1 MNPNTTGALE
11 GQVRDLTAR
20 VYQLEQAL
28 RAHGISLVPDPVP
41 TPHVSP
47 APQNAPLPVQ
57 TLPQNPSPLPPPI
70 ALNPLV
76 APPLFAVQETADPKA
91 GQSLENRIASQ
102 WFNRIGI
109 LALLIGMAWF
119 LKLAIDY
126 HWIGP
131 LGRVLVGLISG
142 VAIIAWSERFQ
153 HRGFPA
159 FGYSLKAVGSGIL
172 YLSLWAAFS
181 LYALIPASAAFA
193 AMILVTAFNAFLAWI
208 QDAELLALYAI
219 AGGLSTPLLLSTGG
233 NHEVTLLT
241 YLLMLDLAVLV
252 LAILRPWSRL
262 LFAAFCGTAVFFAG
276 WWAEFYSDPQL
287 VRTAF
292 FLTCFFLIFALTPRL
307 VRVDL
312 FDGRPAS
319 IWDNLALVLLPIGNA
334 ALAFLAYYLL
344 FDSFSHAWAG
354 AFLAVAF
361 AAFYLLLIQL
371 PDGGVLRPGSS
382 LVNSLHVTLAIV
394 FLTIAIPL
402 KTKGRWLTI
411 GWLSEGAAIFWL
423 GVKQRSSMLRALAL
437 ICLFLGLSALLTVN
451 PPASAIPIF
460 NARFGTY
467 LFAIATFAFVA
478 FIAWSSQA
486 RESTENL
493 NGLTAACILIVN
505 SLILIALSMEIH
517 YYWWPAASFRSYAHN
532 YSSNLI
538 YAQLSYS
545 ALFMLFGAALL
556 AVGFWQRSAFI
567 RWQGLVLLAVA
578 IGKVFLADI
587 SQLNQ
592 GFRILSFIGLG
603 ALLLAVSYVY
613 QRDLLHLRDS
623 ARHSQ

>member
-1 MNPNTTGALE
+1 MDPNTSGALE
-11 GQVRDLTAR
+11 GQIRDLTVR

-28 RAHGISLVPDPVP
+28 RTHGISLTPDTVP
-41 TPHVSP
+41 TPNIPP
-47 APQNAPLPVQ
+47 APQRPPLPVQ
-57 TLPQNPSPLPPPI
+57 AIPQNPSPLSSPIAPNPPI
-70 ALNPLV
+70 A
-76 APPLFAVQETADPKA
+76 PPQFAFEETVQPEP

-119 LKLAIDY
+119 LKLAIDN

-131 LGRVLVGLISG
+131 LGRVLVGLVSG
-142 VAIIAWSERFQ
+142 IAIIAWSERFQ

-181 LYALIPASAAFA
+181 LYALIPVSAAFA
-193 AMILVTAFNAFLAWI
+193 AMILVTAFNTFLAWI

-219 AGGLSTPLLLSTGG
+219 AGGLSTPLLLSTSG

-262 LFAAFCGTAVFFAG
+262 LFAAFCGTAVFFGG
-276 WWAEFYSDPQL
+276 WWTEFYSDPQL
-287 VRTAF
+287 VRTTL

-307 VRVDL
+307 VRVDIS
-312 FDGRPAS
+312 DGRPAS
-319 IWDNLALVLLPIGNA
+319 IWDNLALVILPIANA
-334 ALAFLAYYLL
+334 ALAFLAYYKL
-344 FDSFSHAWAG
+344 FDSLSHEWAG

-371 PDGGVLRPGSS
+371 PDGGILRPGSS
-382 LVNSLHVTLAIV
+382 LVTSLHVTLAVV

-411 GWLSEGAAIFWL
+411 GWLAEGAAIYWL

-451 PPASAIPIF
+451 PPASASPIF

-467 LFAIATFAFVA
+467 LFAIAAFAF
-478 FIAWSSQA
+478 IGWISKTS
-486 RESTENL
+486 ESIENP
-493 NGLTAACILIVN
+493 NGLTAACVLIVN

-517 YYWWPAASFRSYAHN
+517 YYWWPAASFRRYAYN
-532 YSSNLI
+532 YSNNLI
-538 YAQLSYS
+538 YAQFSYS

-592 GFRILSFIGLG
+592 GYRILSFFGLG
-603 ALLLAVSYVY
+603 ALLLAVSYIY

-623 ARHSQ
+623 ARHPQ